1 MVSPGVFSNGHL
13 FVTGMTGS
21 SDDGS
26 MPEKVDAQFRQA
38 FGKIGTVLAEAGLDY
53 CDIVEMTT
61 FHVGLRD
68 HFDAFNRIKGE
79 FLVAPYPAWTAIE
92 VAALRR
98 ESALVEIRVIA
109 SERDRHEQMASSV
122 QPDAP
127 TTGGA

>member
-21 SDDGS
+21 DVDGS
-26 MPEKVDAQFRQA
+26 MPKKTEEQFREA
-38 FGKIGTVLAEAGLDY
+38 FGKIGTVLIAAGLDY
-53 CDIVEMTT
+53 CDIVELTT
-61 FHVGLRD
+61 FHVGLRN
-68 HFDAFNRIKGE
+68 HFNAFNRIKGE

-98 ESALVEIRVIA
+98 EGAVVEIRVIA
-109 SERDRHEQMASSV
+109 SERDHQEQMASSV

-127 TTGGA
+127 TKGSA